1 MKDASYTPL
10 ASSEIGLLWMTYQE
24 KTMARQMLRYFAH
37 RAASEDEKALL
48 TRVLAEVS
56 GFVDRI
62 RVLFENEGVA
72 VPVGFGEGDVNI
84 EAPALYT
91 GLFGV
96 SFVRLLAKITSGLS
110 ALHLT
115 MSYRE
120 DVRVMLQEISTL
132 SQRAYGDSTELLLAK
147 GLISRPPIVT
157 PPDQPDFV
165 KDLEYMK
172 GQGILRKARPINL
185 VETAHLYQQME
196 TNAFG
201 FELMTGFAQTAGELD
216 AKRYFESG
224 RELARETVD
233 MIQAI
238 FMESD
243 MNPSPAPAGRASA
256 STTPVFSDKLMMY
269 CTNILTSFGLGGN
282 ALGTSF
288 SLRSDLPLKLVG
300 LMTQVYHFAQAGGKL
315 MIKHGWMEE
324 PPQAENR
331 PELIHA

>member
-24 KTMARQMLRYFAH
+24 KTMSRQMLRYFAH
-37 RAASEDEKALL
+37 HATSADEKALL
-48 TRVLAEVS
+48 SRVLGEVS

-62 RVLFENEGVA
+62 RSRFVDEGVA
-72 VPVGFGEGDVNI
+72 VPVGFGDGDVNV

-96 SFVRLLAKITSGLS
+96 SFVRLFAKITSGLS

-115 MSYRE
+115 MAYRE
-120 DVRVMLQEISTL
+120 DIRSMIQEISAL
-132 SQRAYGDSTELLLAK
+132 SQRAYGDATGLLLAK

-157 PPDQPDFV
+157 SPDEPDFV
-165 KDLEYMK
+165 KDLEYMNGK
-172 GQGILRKARPINL
+172 SIWRKARPLNL

-201 FELMTGFAQTAGELD
+201 FELMTGFAQTAAEPD
-216 AKRYFESG
+216 ARRYFESG

-233 MIQAI
+233 MIQSI

-243 MNPSPAPAGRASA
+243 MNPSPAPSARATE
-256 STTPVFSDKLMMY
+256 STTPAFSDKLMMY

-282 ALGTSF
+282 ALGTTF
-288 SLRSDLPLKLVG
+288 SLRSDLPLKLIG

-315 MIKHGWMEE
+315 MIRHGWMEE

-331 PELIHA
+331 RELIRA